1 MRGTTEVKDMM
12 ATAISGRERATEYP
26 PVRTNG
32 DGTGGKYRVGWTGPE
47 ESVAESAKWRV
58 DDIEELASEEESKT
72 AGWGRA
78 RS

>member
-32 DGTGGKYRVGWTGPE
+32 DGTGGKYRVGGQD
-47 ESVAESAKWRV
+47 RR
-58 DDIEELASEEESKT
+58 
-72 AGWGRA
+72 RA
-78 RS
+78 